1 MKLRISVAAAMII
14 CGMVLTMC
22 GCAKDVATDAGMY
35 DEPAG
40 EAGMRRTVL
49 YYKDDD
55 GFIVPVMKL
64 IPWEEGIGR
73 AAIGNL
79 VDTAEN
85 RAEARSRG
93 LNATIPDGVEYT
105 LRIRDGVATIDISSL
120 SAFADEASE
129 RAMVTSIVNSLA
141 EFPTIDA
148 VTITLNGEKVTK
160 QIGRAH
166 V

>member
-1 MKLRISVAAAMII
+1 MKLRIAVAAAMII
-14 CGMVLTMC
+14 CGMALIMC

-105 LRIRDGVATIDISSL
+105 
-120 SAFADEASE
+120 
-129 RAMVTSIVNSLA
+129 
-141 EFPTIDA
+141 
-148 VTITLNGEKVTK
+148 
-160 QIGRAH
+160 
-166 V
+166 